1 MTAAEIHDITK
12 NIKDVSDKITGYSER
27 AQLDLFLNCY
37 DNTTDFLHISSDG
50 KLRNYEE
57 FKKTCAE
64 YYDSLKEQKVMTLQE
79 KIHVIDTTLVIL
91 GWTGNIIAQF
101 KNGDIMKMN
110 NYAIT
115 SVFKKM
121 DTRWKVIH
129 SHESSLPP
137 EIIKK

>member
-1 MTAAEIHDITK
+1 
-12 NIKDVSDKITGYSER
+12 
-27 AQLDLFLNCY
+27 
-37 DNTTDFLHISSDG
+37 
-50 KLRNYEE
+50 
-57 FKKTCAE
+57 
-64 YYDSLKEQKVMTLQE
+64 MTLQE
-79 KIHVIDTTLVIL
+79 KIHVIDTNLVIL